1 MRKHMRIPL
10 IAVLASLAT
19 VGAQAAVEIAGDSAR
34 GEKLFQT
41 EQCITCHSI
50 NGKGGN
56 VGPDLGKVIDR
67 NFTPAG
73 LAGLMWNHA
82 PAMWSTMEKRGIQR
96 ASLSPEASADL
107 FAYFYSVRF
116 FDKPGDAAR
125 GKQIF
130 TAKHCAECHGIAKPM
145 ASGAPPVVE
154 WESLGHPM
162 ALARQM
168 WNHAAKMQSAQAK
181 HKIAWQQLTTQDL
194 SDILVWLRNLPETR
208 QKTAA
213 FELPPAPGGREV
225 FESKGCVKCHT
236 GKLALENRL
245 HNQTLTDIAVDMWNH
260 APKMNNTPPELTQD
274 EMRRLVSYL
283 WVQQFFRSGGS
294 APKGHKVFTD
304 KHCVSCHG
312 VAGSGAPNLKEHAGD
327 YSAVSMI
334 SALWRH
340 GPKMLNM
347 MEQKKVAWPR
357 FDGTQMADLIAFL
370 NTR

>member
-1 MRKHMRIPL
+1 MRIP
-10 IAVLASLAT
+10 IFAVMAGLAT

-34 GEKLFQT
+34 GAKLFQV
-41 EQCITCHSI
+41 ERCVECHSI

-56 VGPDLGKVIDR
+56 VGPDLGKIIDR

-82 PAMWSTMEKRGIQR
+82 PAMWGAMERQGIQR

-130 TAKHCAECHGIAKPM
+130 AAKHCGDCHGITKPV
-145 ASGAPPVVE
+145 ASGAPPVVA
-154 WESLGHPM
+154 WESIGHPI

-168 WNHAAKMQSAQAK
+168 WNHAAKMQEAQSK
-181 HKIAWQQLTTQDL
+181 RKIAWQQLTTQEL
-194 SDILVWLRNLPETR
+194 SDMLVWLRNLPETR
-208 QKTAA
+208 EKAAA

-225 FESKGCVKCHT
+225 FESKGCVTCHT
-236 GKLALENRL
+236 GKLALESRL

-260 APKMNNTPPELTQD
+260 APKMQNTPPELSQD

-294 APKGHKVFTD
+294 ASKGQKVFND

-327 YSAVSMI
+327 YSAVTMI

-347 MEQKKVAWPR
+347 MQQKKVAWPR
-357 FDGTQMADLIAFL
+357 YDGTQMADLIAFL